1 MSSIT
6 TLSDQTTA
14 STLAKHTLLT
24 LLALQDSLTACPP
37 RIRDAYEASALE
49 NACSRWLRLCVDIK
63 AAESG
68 CASGSRSGSRL
79 GSHDH
84 GRFEGLWGYIED
96 VHRYLAVCLEGTEG
110 VVKGPDS
117 NNNNNSHAC
126 TRSSSFCF
134 FSTKLSSTSTPG
146 GLVEED
152 VIRVLTKNR
161 RRIVATIT
169 TLETIVK
176 TIVKKYT

>member
-14 STLAKHTLLT
+14 STLAKHTLTT

-37 RIRDAYEASALE
+37 RIRDACEASALE
-49 NACSRWLRLCVDIK
+49 SACSRWLRLCIDIK

-68 CASGSRSGSRL
+68 CASKLRSGS
-79 GSHDH
+79 HDA
-84 GRFEGLWGYIED
+84 RFEGLWGYIED
-96 VHRYLAVCLEGTEG
+96 IHRYLLVCLEGMEG

-117 NNNNNSHAC
+117 KNNNSHHC
-126 TRSSSFCF
+126 TRSSSFCP
-134 FSTKLSSTSTPG
+134 FSTTLSSFSTPG
-146 GLVEED
+146 VSAEDD

-161 RRIVATIT
+161 RRIAATIT

>member
-14 STLAKHTLLT
+14 STLAKHTLTT
-24 LLALQDSLTACPP
+24 LLSLQDSLTACPP
-37 RIRDAYEASALE
+37 RIRDAYEDSALE

-68 CASGSRSGSRL
+68 CASASGSRSGSR
-79 GSHDH
+79 DD
-84 GRFEGLWGYIED
+84 GRFEALWGYIED
-96 VHRYLAVCLEGTEG
+96 VHRYLAVCLEGTKR

-117 NNNNNSHAC
+117 NNKNNSHHC
-126 TRSSSFCF
+126 MRSSSFCSF
-134 FSTKLSSTSTPG
+134 ATQLSSISTPG
-146 GLVEED
+146 VSAEED
-152 VIRVLTKNR
+152 VVRLLTKNR
-161 RRIVATIT
+161 RRIAATIT

>member
-24 LLALQDSLTACPP
+24 LFALQDSLTACPR
-37 RIRDAYEASALE
+37 RIRDAYEPSALE

-63 AAESG
+63 TAESG
-68 CASGSRSGSRL
+68 CASASGSGSRSGSR
-79 GSHDH
+79 DD
-84 GRFEGLWGYIED
+84 GRFEALWGYIED

-110 VVKGPDS
+110 VVKGPGS
-117 NNNNNSHAC
+117 KNNNSHAC
-126 TRSSSFCF
+126 TRSSSFCPF
-134 FSTKLSSTSTPG
+134 ATQQSSISTPG
-146 GLVEED
+146 VSVEED
-152 VIRVLTKNR
+152 VIRLLTKNR
-161 RRIVATIT
+161 RRIAATIA

>member
-6 TLSDQTTA
+6 TISDQTTA

-49 NACSRWLRLCVDIK
+49 NACSRWLQLRVDIK

-68 CASGSRSGSRL
+68 
-79 GSHDH
+79 
-84 GRFEGLWGYIED
+84 
-96 VHRYLAVCLEGTEG
+96 
-110 VVKGPDS
+110 
-117 NNNNNSHAC
+117 
-126 TRSSSFCF
+126 
-134 FSTKLSSTSTPG
+134 
-146 GLVEED
+146 
-152 VIRVLTKNR
+152 
-161 RRIVATIT
+161 RRIAATIT